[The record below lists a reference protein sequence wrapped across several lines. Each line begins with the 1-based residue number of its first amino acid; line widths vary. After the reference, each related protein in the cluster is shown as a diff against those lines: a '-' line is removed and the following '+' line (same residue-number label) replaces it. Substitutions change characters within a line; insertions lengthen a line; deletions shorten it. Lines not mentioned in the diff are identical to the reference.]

1 MNSISLCI
9 VGIPTSLGCLCSP
22 YLLLFL
28 SCCENVIWLSLF
40 FLYREN
46 KGYLEHKGNLVHKVH
61 ADFRN
66 EKKATQFNGLHGFF
80 LLLLM
85 LLKFY

>member
-28 SCCENVIWLSLF
+28 SCCENVIWLRFF

-61 ADFRN
+61 ADVRD
-66 EKKATQFNGLHGFF
+66 EKSQAIQWIAWLF